1 MAKHDRPAR
10 TKAPPR
16 IAAIA
21 PADLRALLQDPRQVA
36 PAVRSQL
43 AGLELGEPGDTVNV
57 IVVRSPDRTTAAN
70 VARAVEMLPGLV
82 DKTRRRIDE
91 ARLAGATEAL
101 AQLAPRDETQAAIEI
116 ENARLRSEFL
126 QRHPTLGSP
135 DIHKLSGSKSDN
147 RAATAHRWKRDGRI
161 FALTV
166 KGEDRYPAFQLQD
179 GQPRPVI
186 ADILAVLS
194 KHMSPW
200 QIALWFVS
208 GNGWLSDRPPV
219 ACLDDPE
226 AVIAAARHEA
236 EPIIG

>member
-1 MAKHDRPAR
+1 MAKHDRSAR

-21 PADLRALLQDPRQVA
+21 PADLRALLRDPRQV
-36 PAVRSQL
+36 PPTVRSQL
-43 AGLELGEPGDTVNV
+43 AGLDLGAPGDTISV
-57 IVVRSPDRTTAAN
+57 IVVRSPDKTTAAS
-70 VARAVEMLPGLV
+70 VARAVELLPGLV

-101 AQLAPRDETQAAIEI
+101 AQLAPRDETQAAIET
-116 ENARLRSEFL
+116 ENARVRSEFL
-126 QRHPTLGSP
+126 QRHPTLGSL

-161 FALTV
+161 FALAV
-166 KGEDRYPAFQLQD
+166 KGEDRYPAFQFQD

-186 ADILAVLS
+186 ADVLAALP

-208 GNGWLSDRPPV
+208 GNGWLADRPPV
-219 ACLDDPE
+219 ACLDDPQ
-226 AVIAAARHEA
+226 AVVAAARHEA